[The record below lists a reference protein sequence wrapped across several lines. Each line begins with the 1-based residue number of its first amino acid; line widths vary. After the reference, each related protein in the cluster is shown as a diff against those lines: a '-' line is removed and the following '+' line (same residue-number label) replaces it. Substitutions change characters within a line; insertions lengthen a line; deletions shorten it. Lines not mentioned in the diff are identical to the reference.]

1 MDDIIGPEVAV
12 GHSEEGPEPVFD
24 GARIAQAEVYREVAW
39 GRATPLGLHHAAYL
53 GKLTVK
59 DRTKADDV
67 RALALL
73 TEWCAQKGYPATLEA
88 ITDKRAYHFA
98 DDLGELTGGLS
109 HVTQNKYLSRLSG
122 YWKYLVKRTPVERN
136 VFYGVK
142 VEGEATPHEEL
153 ERAFE
158 DDEVRRLL
166 AGPATQHMKDLMVLG
181 ALTGARLDAIVDLKV
196 KDTIDGALTF
206 KAQKKEPAPRDIP
219 IHPGLREVLAR
230 RTAGKAPQDDVFP
243 EWPKPRKIGSKRERS
258 FKASNQFTE
267 YRKTVGVNH
276 VVAGRRRALTNFHSF
291 RRWFITKMERAGVP
305 APLIAAIVGHKRE
318 GITLGR
324 YSDGPDMRAA
334 RKAIAKI
341 SLPPLDAGPIPEV
354 RTLRPGR
361 RTAKAASTE

>member
-1 MDDIIGPEVAV
+1 
-12 GHSEEGPEPVFD
+12 
-24 GARIAQAEVYREVAW
+24 
-39 GRATPLGLHHAAYL
+39 
-53 GKLTVK
+53 VK

-73 TEWCAQKGYPATLEA
+73 TEWCVWKGYPATLEA
-88 ITDKRAYHFA
+88 IDDKRAYHFA
-98 DDLGELTGGLS
+98 DDLSELTGGLS

-122 YWKYLVKRTPVERN
+122 YWKYLVKRTPVPRN

-142 VEGEATPHEEL
+142 VEGEPTPHDQL

-166 AGPATQHMKDLMVLG
+166 SGATTQHMKDLMAIG
-181 ALTGARLDAIVDLKV
+181 ALTGARLDAIVDMKV

-206 KAQKKEPAPRDIP
+206 KPQKKEPAPRDIP
-219 IHPGLREVLAR
+219 IHPALQGILAR
-230 RTAGKAPQDDVFP
+230 RTAGKEPHDDLFP
-243 EWPKPRKIGSKRERS
+243 EWPKPKKVGSQRERS

-276 VVAGRRRALTNFHSF
+276 VIEGRRRALTNFHSF
-291 RRWFITKMERAGVP
+291 RRWFITKMERTG
-305 APLIAAIVGHKRE
+305 APESLIAAIVGHKRP

-324 YSDGPDMRAA
+324 YSEGPDMKAA

-341 SLPPLDAGPIPEV
+341 ALPPLDAGPIPEA
-354 RTLRPGR
+354 RTLRSR
-361 RTAKAASTE
+361 RRLDKAASTE